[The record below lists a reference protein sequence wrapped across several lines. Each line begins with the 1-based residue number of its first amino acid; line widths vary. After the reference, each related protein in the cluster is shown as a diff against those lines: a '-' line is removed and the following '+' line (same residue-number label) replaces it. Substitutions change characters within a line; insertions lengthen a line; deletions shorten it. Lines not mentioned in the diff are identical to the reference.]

1 MTNSVFDDSRIM
13 QEANIRT
20 ILLNVKHGQVARSG
34 VCVAT
39 QNLVK
44 PTVRPHRQTLE
55 GILWVARTGA
65 PWRDLPTRFGKW
77 STVYQRFRRWV
88 EAGVFDDVFGSLV
101 ADLNVGVIMV
111 DRTFVK
117 VHQHAT
123 GAPKEAARPMTAER
137 RRPLGSVA
145 AG

>member
-1 MTNSVFDDSRIM
+1 MKRRILSNR
-13 QEANIRT
+13 QYARIAP
-20 ILLNVKHGQVARSG
+20 LLPSETGHSG
-34 VCVAT
+34 RPYV
-39 QNLVK
+39 Q
-44 PTVRPHRQTLE
+44 PHRQTLE

-88 EAGVFDDVFGSLV
+88 RAGVFDDVFRSLV
-101 ADLNVGVIMV
+101 TSLNLGVIMV
-111 DRTFVK
+111 DGTFVK

-123 GAPKEAARPMTAER
+123 GAPKEDARQMTAER
-137 RRPLGSVA
+137 RRPLGSVV